1 MATLHAVKPRFQALL
16 RPLADAAAALGVTAN
31 AVTLAALGLSLVYGA
46 LLAASDGATS
56 VLLGLPAVLLVRMAL
71 NAVDGLLAREHGQAS
86 RLGGRLHEIGDMVS
100 DLALCL
106 PFALFLAPAWPVVLA
121 VILALLAEAAGVIA
135 AVHGGARRY
144 DGPLGKADRA
154 LLYALVAL
162 AQALVGLPPALV
174 IAIFAAAAVASVVTA
189 LNRLAGGLRDG

>member
-1 MATLHAVKPRFQALL
+1 MATLYAVKPRFQALL
-16 RPLADAAAALGVTAN
+16 RPLADGAAALGVTAN
-31 AVTLAALGLSLVYGA
+31 AVTLVALGLSLVYGA
-46 LLAASDGATS
+46 TLAASDGDAA
-56 VLLGLPAVLLVRMAL
+56 VLLGLPALLLLRMAL
-71 NAVDGLLAREHGQAS
+71 NAIDGMLAREHGQAS
-86 RLGGRLHEIGDMVS
+86 RLGGRLNEIGDMAS

-135 AVHGGARRY
+135 AAHGGERRY

-162 AQALVGLPPALV
+162 AQALIGLPPALV
-174 IAIFAAAAVASVVTA
+174 IAIFAAAAAASLMTIV
-189 LNRLAGGLRDG
+189 NRLAGGLRDG

>member
-56 VLLGLPAVLLVRMAL
+56 VLLGLPAGLLVRMAL

-86 RLGGRLHEIGDMVS
+86 RLGGRLNEIGDMVS